1 MDIEARLEAE
11 HSKSLTTAIVAYVGE
26 DKERFAVLM
35 QVFLKGESRVSQ
47 RAAWPL
53 SFIAEQHPQLMRP
66 YLDEL
71 LKKLEKR
78 NQHPAIARNILRS
91 FQQMDIPEKH
101 HAVLVDLCF
110 TFIKDQTC
118 PAAIRAFAITV
129 ATNICRLYPELKNE
143 LYLILNELNQFPQLP
158 AVKSRTKLSLKS
170 LGYLNSK
177 I

>member
-1 MDIEARLEAE
+1 MDIAARLEAE

-26 DKERFAVLM
+26 DKKRFAVLM
-35 QVFLKGESRVSQ
+35 KVFLKGESRVSQ

-53 SFIAEQHPQLMRP
+53 SFIAEKEPKLMMPYFDQLI
-66 YLDEL
+66 
-71 LKKLEKR
+71 KKLEQR

-91 FQQMDIPEKH
+91 FQQIDIPEKH
-101 HAVLVDLCF
+101 HGLLVDLCF
-110 TFIKDQTC
+110 AFIIDQTC

-143 LYLILNELNQFPQLP
+143 LYLVLTELNQFPQLP